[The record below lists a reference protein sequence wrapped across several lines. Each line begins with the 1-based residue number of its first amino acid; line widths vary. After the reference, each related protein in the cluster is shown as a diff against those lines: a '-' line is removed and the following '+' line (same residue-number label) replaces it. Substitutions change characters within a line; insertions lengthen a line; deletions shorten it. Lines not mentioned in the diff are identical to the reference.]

1 MNDKVKEYWDGQA
14 KEFGISDMATAPDHY
29 YRQKE
34 IAEII
39 ALLRDGDSILDVGC
53 GNGFSTFKFAEACPS
68 SSIIIGLDYSEP
80 MIEAAKLARGGECRP
95 TFGIANV
102 LDLTINNL
110 PPIDTVICTRCLIN
124 LDTWYQQKDAIL
136 QIKAVLKPGGRL
148 ILVENT
154 LEGLVNLNNMRRHL
168 DLPIIEQRW
177 HNHYLP
183 QQWLEQFLAEHF
195 TIELAENIGSTYY
208 LVSRVVYAKL
218 CQLKGEEPQYLHPIN
233 EIAAQLPNSGNCS
246 PNMLYALASI

>member
-39 ALLRDGDSILDVGC
+39 ALLRDGDFIMDVGC
-53 GNGFSTFKFAEACPS
+53 GNGFSTFRFAEACPNS
-68 SSIIIGLDYSEP
+68 FIVGVDYSKP
-80 MIEAAKLARGGECRP
+80 MIEAAHLARGSDKRP
-95 TFGIANV
+95 TFIVGNV
-102 LDLTINNL
+102 LELANN
-110 PPIDTVICTRCLIN
+110 PILYDAVICTRCLIN

-136 QIKAVLKPGGRL
+136 QIKTVLKPGGRL

-154 LEGLVNLNNMRRHL
+154 LEGLVNLNNMRQHF
-168 DLPIIEQRW
+168 DLPPVEQRW

-183 QQWLEQFLAEHF
+183 QQWLEQFLTEHF
-195 TIELAENIGSTYY
+195 TIQRAENIGSTYY
-208 LVSRVVYAKL
+208 LVSRVIYAKL
-218 CQLKGEEPQYLHPIN
+218 CQLNGEEPQYLHPIN
-233 EIAAQLPNSGNCS
+233 EIAAQLPNSGNYS
-246 PNMLYALASI
+246 PNMLYVLAPI